1 MATFRIKQGR
11 QSTTVEADSIE
22 IGVHSSC
29 AVSLEDRVASTRHA
43 RVERGPAGWTVS
55 DLGSATGTWLSGE
68 EVVGSRELRSGDA
81 LVVGCTRIY
90 VGVGADGALELEVDP
105 KPFQFEPSSSHRDAQ
120 GKLVVGGDGERLVR
134 DEVKFTRLRGLK
146 ATNLLALAIACL
158 GAAALLAPGW
168 RDAALSPGPLAHA
181 HARLWDDS
189 TSPRDDEWHA
199 KHRAL
204 AGEQGCSACHD
215 SFGGTPTSKCAQC
228 HAELAAR
235 NHPFALDRSA
245 NPATASIELGDDA
258 CSSCHMDHSGA
269 EPAPGLFIPDPESL
283 QASCSGCHQ
292 GGVPELRR
300 KPTELPPEPHALS
313 YPSFSHAAHAGQRC
327 DICHERDHPAATS
340 AGRDFGRIEFATC
353 MGCHSADDAVGP
365 WNAWARDPALAQ
377 WSAKVAPEHRVR
389 LAWHGS
395 DAKGETGESRCL
407 ECHAE
412 VHAPA
417 LLKTT
422 LREPQSIAFLF
433 KRRSHAELFAAD
445 AKVEA
450 RHGGDKACVECH
462 ASGSATHGGET
473 REAAFLHALHLSTT
487 TPRDAAEAST
497 SGAQCAECHADLAE
511 SSTLRGEGAAPAPIA
526 GCAACHREE
535 RGGQVEA
542 LVLEAKLSEAVR
554 ARERV
559 EFPHDVHLAAAG
571 FGNAG
576 ALAEG
581 CHACHEFGS
590 GSDAFDA
597 RPLVKPGAANC
608 LSCHDDHA
616 NMGGPASSGCILCH
630 PATPAGPD
638 PSWTGASA
646 TRMRPAT
653 RGFSHWSRGHAD
665 SMDVASCVGCHAEAG
680 DAKVV
685 ADIAIPS
692 ESDAACFGCH
702 LRERF
707 HWRGAPAE
715 APR

>member
-1 MATFRIKQGR
+1 MAAFRIKQGR

-43 RVERGPAGWTVS
+43 RIERGAAGWAVS

-68 EVVGSRELRSGDA
+68 EVVGSRELRAGDA
-81 LVVGCTRIY
+81 LVVGCTRIH

-105 KPFQFEPSSSHRDAQ
+105 KPFHFEPSSSHRDAQ

-146 ATNLLALAIACL
+146 AANLLALAIACL

-168 RDAALSPGPLAHA
+168 RDAALSPGPLARA
-181 HARLWDDS
+181 HARLWDES
-189 TSPRDDEWHA
+189 TSAGDDEWHA

-228 HAELAAR
+228 HADLAAR

-269 EPAPGLFIPDPESL
+269 EPAPGLFIPEPESL
-283 QASCSGCHQ
+283 QASCSGCHEE
-292 GGVPELRR
+292 GVPELRR
-300 KPTELPPEPHALS
+300 KPTEFPAEPHALS

-327 DICHERDHPAATS
+327 DICHERDDADSSGAD
-340 AGRDFGRIEFATC
+340 RDFGRVEFATC

-365 WNAWARDPALAQ
+365 WNAWARDPALAE

-395 DAKGETGESRCL
+395 DAKGESGESRCL

-412 VHAPA
+412 VHAPGLRA
-417 LLKTT
+417 TT
-422 LREPQSIAFLF
+422 LREPESIAFLL

-462 ASGSATHGGET
+462 ASGSTTHSGET
-473 REAAFLHALHLSTT
+473 REAEFLHALHLSTT
-487 TPRDAAEAST
+487 RPRDAAEAST
-497 SGAQCAECHADLAE
+497 SSAQCAECHADLAE
-511 SSTLRGEGAAPAPIA
+511 SSKLRVEGAPSAPLA

-535 RGGQVEA
+535 RDGRVEA
-542 LVLEAKLSEAVR
+542 LVLQARLSEAVR
-554 ARERV
+554 ARERA

-571 FGNAG
+571 FGKAG

-597 RPLVKPGAANC
+597 RPLVEPGAANC

-616 NMGGPASSGCILCH
+616 NVGGPSSTGCVLCH

-638 PSWTGASA
+638 PAWTGASA
-646 TRMRPAT
+646 TRLRPPT

-665 SMDVASCVGCHAEAG
+665 SMQSGSCVDCHGDAK

-685 ADIAIPS
+685 ADMAIPS
-692 ESDAACFGCH
+692 ESDAACFDCH